1 MLHNIGRSA
10 RVRRVIDWVKEVLD
24 AKTKPWFRAEFVHPR
39 EFGPYLPLKET
50 PTTPEAQPVPE
61 RQTRELD

>member
-1 MLHNIGRSA
+1 
-10 RVRRVIDWVKEVLD
+10 VKEVFD